1 MTARGRG
8 GRTTPDIPGDP
19 SLSSRPVPLRRAF
32 AIQAFGP
39 GSAADLQT
47 ERYTW
52 DKAVAERKANIAIGH
67 DPSSAMYTA
76 GDEDMIK
83 LLAEIDKWSTVDWDE
98 DIRAPRLYDG
108 TWGYYVFLT
117 SYDDATLEKLEQAMG
132 NWVRVVERHLEAS
145 EGSEDRKE
153 ELRKRFKLELVKD
166 GEELADAS
174 DHRVRENFRA
184 LMGGLD
190 LLLPGHSSRPQCR
203 YSVCLVIDA
212 VAVNMLAE
220 LQFQTDARKQDRT
233 LEDLTVKAID
243 ANWASEHGRSSYWE
257 SGDMYLGVGQL
268 SINCLQE
275 MYLVITR
282 DACSAAMYDLHPL
295 NGYPGQ

>member
-1 MTARGRG
+1 MTGRGRG

-19 SLSSRPVPLRRAF
+19 SLISRPVPLRRDF
-32 AIQAFGP
+32 AIQAFGS

-47 ERYTW
+47 ERYTS
-52 DKAVAERKANIAIGH
+52 DKAVAERRASIAIGH
-67 DPSSAMYTA
+67 DH
-76 GDEDMIK
+76 GDEDMIN

-98 DIRAPRLYDG
+98 DISAPRPYDG

-132 NWVRVVERHLEAS
+132 NWVRVVERHLEAY
-145 EGSEDRKE
+145 EGPENRRE
-153 ELRKRFKLELVKD
+153 ELRKRFKLELIKD
-166 GEELADAS
+166 EEELAGAS
-174 DHRVRENFRA
+174 DHRLRENFRA

-190 LLLPGHSSRPQCR
+190 LLLPGRSSRPQCR

-212 VAVNMLAE
+212 AAVNMLAG
-220 LQFQTDARKQDRT
+220 LQFHTDPRKRDRT
-233 LEDLTVKAID
+233 LEDLTIKAID
-243 ANWASEHGRSSYWE
+243 ANWTSEHGRSSYWE
-257 SGDMYLGVGQL
+257 FGGTRDMYLGVGQL

-295 NGYPGQ
+295 NGYPGR

>member
-1 MTARGRG
+1 MTGRGRG

-19 SLSSRPVPLRRAF
+19 SLISRPVPLRKAF

-39 GSAADLQT
+39 GSAADLHT
-47 ERYTW
+47 ERYTS
-52 DKAVAERKANIAIGH
+52 DKAVAELRASNAIGH
-67 DPSSAMYTA
+67 DQSSSMYTA
-76 GDEDMIK
+76 HDEDMIN

-98 DIRAPRLYDG
+98 DIRAPRPYDG

-132 NWVRVVERHLEAS
+132 NWVRVVEHHLEAYGGP
-145 EGSEDRKE
+145 ENRRE

-166 GEELADAS
+166 EELAGAS

-190 LLLPGHSSRPQCR
+190 LLLPGRSSRPQCR

-212 VAVNMLAE
+212 AAVDMLAG
-220 LQFQTDARKQDRT
+220 LQFQTDPREEDRT
-233 LEDLTVKAID
+233 LEKLTVKAID
-243 ANWASEHGRSSYWE
+243 ANWTSQDGRSSYWE
-257 SGDMYLGVGQL
+257 GGDMYLGVGQL

-275 MYLVITR
+275 MYLIITR

-295 NGYPGQ
+295 NGYPGW

>member
-8 GRTTPDIPGDP
+8 GRTTPDIPGDH

-32 AIQAFGP
+32 AIQAFGS

-47 ERYTW
+47 ERYTS
-52 DKAVAERKANIAIGH
+52 DKAAAERKASIAIGH

-76 GDEDMIK
+76 GDEDMIN
-83 LLAEIDKWSTVDWDE
+83 LLAEIDKWSTTEWDE
-98 DIRAPRLYDG
+98 DIRAPRPYDG

-153 ELRKRFKLELVKD
+153 ELRKRFKLELIRD
-166 GEELADAS
+166 EEELAGAS

-190 LLLPGHSSRPQCR
+190 LLLPGRSSRPQCR
-203 YSVCLVIDA
+203 YSVCLGIDA
-212 VAVNMLAE
+212 AVVDMLAG
-220 LQFQTDARKQDRT
+220 LQFQPDPRKEDRT
-233 LEDLTVKAID
+233 LEKLTVKAID
-243 ANWASEHGRSSYWE
+243 ANWTSEDGRSSYWE
-257 SGDMYLGVGQL
+257 GGDMYLGVGQL

-282 DACSAAMYDLHPL
+282 DACSGAMYDLHPL
-295 NGYPGQ
+295 NGYPGW

>member
-1 MTARGRG
+1 MTGRGRG

-32 AIQAFGP
+32 AIQAFGSV
-39 GSAADLQT
+39 SAVDLQT
-47 ERYTW
+47 ERYTS
-52 DKAVAERKANIAIGH
+52 DKAAAERNASDRSRALF
-67 DPSSAMYTA
+67 TA
-76 GDEDMIK
+76 DDEDMIN
-83 LLAEIDKWSTVDWDE
+83 LLEEIDSWATVDWDE
-98 DIRAPRLYDG
+98 DVRAPRPYDG
-108 TWGYYVFLT
+108 TWGFYVFLT
-117 SYDDATLEKLEQAMG
+117 SYDDATLEKLEQAMV
-132 NWVRVVERHLEAS
+132 NWVQVVERHLEAR
-145 EGSEDRKE
+145 EGPEDRKE
-153 ELRKRFKLELVKD
+153 ELRKRFKLELIKD
-166 GEELADAS
+166 EEELAGAS

-190 LLLPGHSSRPQCR
+190 LLLPGRSSRPQCR

-212 VAVNMLAE
+212 AAVDMLAG
-220 LQFQTDARKQDRT
+220 LQFQTDPRKEDRT

-243 ANWASEHGRSSYWE
+243 ANWTSQDARSSYWE
-257 SGDMYLGVGQL
+257 GGDMYLGVGQL

-295 NGYPGQ
+295 KGYPGW

>member
-1 MTARGRG
+1 MTGRGRS
-8 GRTTPDIPGDP
+8 GRTTPEIPGDP
-19 SLSSRPVPLRRAF
+19 SLISRPVPLRRAF

-47 ERYTW
+47 ERYTS
-52 DKAVAERKANIAIGH
+52 DKAVAEQRASIAIGH
-67 DPSSAMYTA
+67 DH
-76 GDEDMIK
+76 GDEDMIN
-83 LLAEIDKWSTVDWDE
+83 LLAEIDRWSTVGWDE
-98 DIRAPRLYDG
+98 DIRAPRPYDG

-132 NWVRVVERHLEAS
+132 NWVRVVERHLGTY
-145 EGSEDRKE
+145 EGPQDRRE
-153 ELRKRFKLELVKD
+153 ELRKRFKLELIKD
-166 GEELADAS
+166 EEELAGAS

-190 LLLPGHSSRPQCR
+190 LLLPGRWTRPQCR

-212 VAVNMLAE
+212 AAVNMLAG
-220 LQFQTDARKQDRT
+220 LQFQTDPRKRDRT

-243 ANWASEHGRSSYWE
+243 ANWTSEHGRSSYWE
-257 SGDMYLGVGQL
+257 SGGTRDMYLGVGQL

-282 DACSAAMYDLHPL
+282 EACGGAMYDLHPL
-295 NGYPGQ
+295 NGYPGW